1 MSGTALQALY
11 NHSLPSAGPRFIAKE
26 LRQSRELF
34 KSSYPISQR
43 TLHLSRDLVMITSDI
58 KHSLLPLSNSQG

>member
-11 NHSLPSAGPRFIAKE
+11 NHSLPSVEPRFIAKE
-26 LRQSRELF
+26 VRQSCELF

-43 TLHLSRDLVMITSDI
+43 IHHLSRDLVMITSDV
-58 KHSLLPLSNSQG
+58 KHSLLPLLNSQG